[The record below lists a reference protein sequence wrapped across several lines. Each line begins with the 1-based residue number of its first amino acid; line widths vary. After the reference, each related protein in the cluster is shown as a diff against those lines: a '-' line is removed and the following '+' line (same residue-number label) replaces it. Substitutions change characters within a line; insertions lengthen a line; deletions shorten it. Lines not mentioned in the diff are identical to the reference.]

1 MKKISLPTQI
11 AIGMLTGVAV
21 GALLGD
27 SAVAIKPIGD
37 LFLRLI
43 RMVVVPLVFASLLVG
58 TATVGDPK
66 RLGRI
71 GGRTLV
77 YYLCTTAIAIT
88 LGLVIA
94 NVVQPGAGM
103 DPETQQRLLADYQSE
118 AGGAANR
125 MRERPTITDT
135 LLEIV
140 PTNPI
145 ASLSSGNMLQIIFFA
160 LMFGVALTTVANQ
173 AQHDAVVRFFEGV
186 TESMIQVVHMVMRIA
201 PIGVLALMAAAVGQ
215 FGLDVLRVLLLY
227 AACVA
232 AGLLF
237 HMGVVYSLAVRLLAG
252 MSPRRFFAGVRP
264 AQLVAFS
271 TSSSGAT
278 LPVTMDRVTGKLG
291 VSEQVSSFVLPL
303 GATINMDGTALYQG
317 VATVFIA
324 QVYGIELGLYGQLTI
339 VLMAT
344 LASIGAAA
352 VPGVGIITLAMVLE
366 QLGLPLEGIALILG
380 VDRVLDMLRTATNV
394 TGDASAAV
402 IVASA
407 EGQLAPETAP
417 ENTA

>member
-1 MKKISLPTQI
+1 
-11 AIGMLTGVAV
+11 
-21 GALLGD
+21 
-27 SAVAIKPIGD
+27 
-37 LFLRLI
+37 
-43 RMVVVPLVFASLLVG
+43 
-58 TATVGDPK
+58 
-66 RLGRI
+66 
-71 GGRTLV
+71 
-77 YYLCTTAIAIT
+77 
-88 LGLVIA
+88 
-94 NVVQPGAGM
+94 
-103 DPETQQRLLADYQSE
+103 
-118 AGGAANR
+118 
-125 MRERPTITDT
+125 
-135 LLEIV
+135 
-140 PTNPI
+140 
-145 ASLSSGNMLQIIFFA
+145 
-160 LMFGVALTTVANQ
+160 
-173 AQHDAVVRFFEGV
+173 
-186 TESMIQVVHMVMRIA
+186 
-201 PIGVLALMAAAVGQ
+201 
-215 FGLDVLRVLLLY
+215 VLLLY

-417 ENTA
+417 ENAA